1 MGTIQ
6 EILRHRHEGG
16 LKVAEIAAATGTSTG
31 TVSGVLTSAAAA
43 GLSWPLPVGMD
54 DEALRRLI
62 YPPREQRRAGGRLE
76 PDWAALAAQL
86 GRPDKG
92 RRKVRVTRDLLWR
105 EHCDE
110 AAGLGL
116 EAYGR
121 SRFFELM
128 AEYLSGPGAPVEMRF
143 EYLPGEYGLSDFS
156 GKTLEVVTAQEARLV
171 EIFVCV
177 LACSRLIFTC
187 AAEDQKLRS
196 WTDAHHQAFRYFG
209 GCPAKLIIDNL
220 KSGVTKWHP
229 EDPMLNPAFAE
240 FARHYG
246 IAVLPARRGAARD
259 KGIVEN
265 AVKTVQSRVL
275 APLRNLTFFSLQDL
289 NAAMTE
295 RLAELNAATMAHHK
309 TSRRALFEA
318 EEKAALRPLP
328 AVAWECAETVER
340 KVGPNYHVQFKN
352 NHYSVPYHHV
362 GARVRLRHTS
372 RTVEIFLIS
381 SGERIATHPRR
392 LGANFYETT
401 TGHMPDA
408 HVEMARRRRPDY
420 EVWLLDQLAS
430 AGPWAT
436 RWAQLCLESRDFPAQ
451 AYASLRGAV
460 TLTRSYDAPQVEE
473 ACRHAID
480 QERFRSGFLRDWLA
494 KHATRAS
501 QPPIRPHRNI
511 RGGTYYAR
519 QNPKEDTQWP

>member
-6 EILRHRHEGG
+6 EILRHRHAGG

-31 TVSGVLTSAAAA
+31 TVSGVLNSAADA
-43 GLSWPLPVGMD
+43 GLAWPLPEGMD

-62 YPPREQRRAGGRLE
+62 YPSREQRAGGRLE

-86 GRPDKG
+86 GRPGTG
-92 RRKVRVTRDLLWR
+92 RRKVSVTRDLLWR
-105 EHCDE
+105 EHCEE

-156 GKTLEVVTAQEARLV
+156 GKTLEVVTPKEARPV

-177 LACSRLIFTC
+177 LACSRLIFAC
-187 AAEDQKLRS
+187 AVEDQKLRS

-209 GCPAKLIIDNL
+209 GCPTKLIIDNL
-220 KSGVTKWHP
+220 KSGVTRWHH
-229 EDPMLNPAFAE
+229 EQPMLNPMFAE

-246 IAVLPARRGAARD
+246 LAVLPARKGRARD

-265 AVKTVQSRVL
+265 AVRTVQSRVL

-289 NAAMTE
+289 NAAMAD

-328 AVAWECAETVER
+328 TVAWEYAETVKR
-340 KVGPNYHVQFKN
+340 KVAPNYHVRLKN
-352 NHYSVPYHHV
+352 NHYSVPHHHV
-362 GARVRLRHTS
+362 GAWVRVRHTS

-392 LGANFYETT
+392 LGANFYQTT
-401 TGHMPDA
+401 PGHMPDA
-408 HVEMARRRRPDY
+408 HVEMARRRQPGY
-420 EVWLLDQLAS
+420 EAWMLGRLTNV
-430 AGPWAT
+430 GPCAQ
-436 RWAQLCLESRDFPAQ
+436 RWAKLCLESRDFPAQ
-451 AYASLRGAV
+451 AYASLRGV
-460 TLTRSYDAPQVEE
+460 ITLAGNYDASHVEE

-480 QERFRSGFLRDWLA
+480 QERFASGFLRDWLR
-494 KHATRAS
+494 KHATRAP
-501 QPPIRPHRNI
+501 QPSIRPHRNI
-511 RGGTYYAR
+511 RGAAYYAR